1 MENIDR
7 MKRQEAGRKVLAEA
21 GYTDEKEILA
31 VLGSPT
37 KVLDPQ
43 AKEWTPVPPPPVWTP
58 PRLMDARQRME
69 MVDLARQLPLP
80 E

>member
-7 MKRQEAGRKVLAEA
+7 MKRQEAGRKIIAEA

-43 AKEWTPVPPPPVWTP
+43 AKEWTP
-58 PRLMDARQRME
+58 PRLNANAPVFQFGAARAHQQPHFPTHE
-69 MVDLARQLPLP
+69 KSLL
-80 E
+80 

>member
-43 AKEWTPVPPPPVWTP
+43 AKEWTPPPSPPEFQFGAVD
-58 PRLMDARQRME
+58 MRQMME
-69 MVDLARQLPLP
+69 MVELARQLPLP